1 MFKFEDLME
10 VRKMEFV
17 KVMEWLKAHGC
28 EESDLD
34 VEIDE
39 DGWGQIDV
47 GGYWS
52 DAHPVIEFEDGVV
65 ARWYRSEDWD

>member
-1 MFKFEDLME
+1 MFKFEDLIE

-17 KVMEWLKAHGC
+17 KVIEWLQAHGC

-52 DAHPVIEFEDGVV
+52 DTHPVIEFEDGIV

>member
-10 VRKMEFV
+10 VRKMELE
-17 KVMEWLKAHGC
+17 KVLEWLEAHGVD
-28 EESDLD
+28 EAEFEL
-34 VEIDE
+34 EIDE
-39 DGWGQIDV
+39 DGWGQIDI

-52 DAHPVIEFEDGVV
+52 DAHPVIEFEGGVV

>member
-10 VRKMEFV
+10 IRKMEFL
-17 KVMEWLKAHGC
+17 KVMEWLQAHGC
-28 EESDLD
+28 EEVDLD

-39 DGWGQIDV
+39 DGDGELHV

-52 DAHPVIEFEDGVV
+52 DTHPVIEFEDGAVV
-65 ARWYRSEDWD
+65 RWYRSEDWD

>member
-10 VRKMEFV
+10 VRKMEFA
-17 KVMEWLKAHGC
+17 KVMEWLQAHGFK
-28 EESDLD
+28 EADLD

-39 DGWGQIDV
+39 EGWGQIDV

-52 DAHPVIEFEDGVV
+52 DEHPVIEFEDGVV
-65 ARWYRSEDWD
+65 ARWYRSDDWD